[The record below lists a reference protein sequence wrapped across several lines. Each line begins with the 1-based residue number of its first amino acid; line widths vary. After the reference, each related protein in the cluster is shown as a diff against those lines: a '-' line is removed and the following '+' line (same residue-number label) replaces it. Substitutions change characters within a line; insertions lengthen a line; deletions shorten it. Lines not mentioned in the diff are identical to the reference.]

1 VKTTYTP
8 NTIEIPTHEVDLKHH
23 GVGFEGEVRITN
35 RATVRWRENVERKKV
50 GRKKEKG
57 DVFRELS
64 RAE

>member
-1 VKTTYTP
+1 VKTTYAP
-8 NTIEIPTHEVDLKHH
+8 NTIEIPIHEVDLKHH
-23 GVGFEGEVRITN
+23 GVEFEGEVRITN
-35 RATVRWRENVERKKV
+35 RVTVRWRENVERKKV